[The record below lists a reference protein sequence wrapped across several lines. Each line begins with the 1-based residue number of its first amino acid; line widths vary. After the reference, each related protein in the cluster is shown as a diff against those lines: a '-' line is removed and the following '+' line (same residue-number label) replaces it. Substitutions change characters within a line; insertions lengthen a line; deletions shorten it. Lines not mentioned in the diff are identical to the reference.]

1 MRTFWTLEAGGL
13 LSRWLVCDGVEVS
26 RRDGLLYRIARDQ
39 RGVFT
44 LAQAERCGVPASTV
58 RGRTSR
64 GVYELILPGVYG
76 VAGSD
81 DSWSRQ
87 VIAAVIST
95 TEPAAAS
102 HRTAA
107 YVWGMTD
114 RRPHEIEVITRRHQ
128 RVKRRTFVVHESKDL
143 RSSDI
148 VQVDRIPVT
157 SAVRTVVDLGASARL
172 GSVARCLDT
181 GLRTGLFNLV
191 EVEAFIARVARKG
204 RTGVG
209 VIRPLIEE
217 RKLWKG
223 ITESTLEDRFRSI
236 VNSSAVPM
244 PEAQIVVSLP
254 SGEFVGRYDFGYPEC
269 LAIFELDS
277 EGFHMDPV
285 SFQRDR
291 EKQNSAHALGWTVY
305 RFTYR
310 QLRDDP
316 DSVIAVLA
324 SVLIGCGRYGR

>member
-1 MRTFWTLEAGGL
+1 
-13 LSRWLVCDGVEVS
+13 
-26 RRDGLLYRIARDQ
+26 
-39 RGVFT
+39 
-44 LAQAERCGVPASTV
+44 
-58 RGRTSR
+58 
-64 GVYELILPGVYG
+64 
-76 VAGSD
+76 
-81 DSWSRQ
+81 
-87 VIAAVIST
+87 
-95 TEPAAAS
+95 
-102 HRTAA
+102 
-107 YVWGMTD
+107 
-114 RRPHEIEVITRRHQ
+114 
-128 RVKRRTFVVHESKDL
+128 
-143 RSSDI
+143 
-148 VQVDRIPVT
+148 
-157 SAVRTVVDLGASARL
+157 
-172 GSVARCLDT
+172 
-181 GLRTGLFNLV
+181 LRTGLFNLG

-291 EKQNSAHALGWTVY
+291 EKQNRAHALGWTVY

-310 QLRDDP
+310 LLRDDP
-316 DSVIAVLA
+316 DSVIALLA
-324 SVLIGCGRYGR
+324 SVLTGCGRYGR